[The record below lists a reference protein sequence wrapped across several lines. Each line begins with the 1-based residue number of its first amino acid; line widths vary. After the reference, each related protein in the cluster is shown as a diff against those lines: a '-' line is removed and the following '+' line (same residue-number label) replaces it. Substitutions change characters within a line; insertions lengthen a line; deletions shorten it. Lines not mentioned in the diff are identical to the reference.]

1 VTLSVIVIS
10 RNEGRELR
18 RTVQNLEDT
27 LPERGE
33 ILVIDDGSTDRSAD
47 CLARRRG
54 RVRLKRTRDLGVARA
69 RNFGAVLAK
78 GDILVFADAH
88 IRLPRLWWQPL
99 AEILENPKVAAAAP
113 AVSQLDATQPNFEER
128 LLTRAAR
135 MALPKERLLTRAAQ
149 TAGQGYGLK
158 FKNPAMEVQWLKR
171 QSDAPFPAAILPG
184 CCLAMRRDAFE
195 IAGGWDGG
203 LMHRGGVDNELAVR
217 LSLLGFDLMVAPQ
230 VLCQHLFRKVSPYPV
245 GWPQYLHNRLRLAFA
260 HLGSQRLGRVV
271 NALRQHSA
279 FGEALRL
286 VVEGGISA
294 RRAEMTARRVRT
306 DDWYFEKFGMK
317 W

>member
-1 VTLSVIVIS
+1 MTLSLIVVS

-27 LPERGE
+27 LPEHGE
-33 ILVIDDGSTDRSAD
+33 ILVIDDGSTDRSAE

-54 RVRLKRTRDLGVARA
+54 RVRLKRTHDLGVARA
-69 RNFGAVLAK
+69 RNFGAGLAK

-113 AVSQLDATQPNFEER
+113 AVSQLDATPVNASDGASDGE
-128 LLTRAAR
+128 
-135 MALPKERLLTRAAQ
+135 
-149 TAGQGYGLK
+149 GYGLK
-158 FKNPAMEVQWLKR
+158 FKNPAMEIQWLKR

-195 IAGGWDGG
+195 VAGGWDSG
-203 LMHRGGVDNELAVR
+203 LMHRGGVDNELGVR
-217 LSLLGFDLMVAPQ
+217 LWLLGFDLMVAPQ
-230 VLCQHLFRKVSPYPV
+230 VVCQHLFRKVSPYPV

-260 HLGSQRLGRVV
+260 HLGSQRLGKVV
-271 NALRQHSA
+271 NALRKHSA

-306 DDWYFEKFGMK
+306 DDWYFERFGMK

>member
-1 VTLSVIVIS
+1 MTLSLIVIS

-54 RVRLKRTRDLGVARA
+54 RVRLKRTHGLGVARA
-69 RNFGAVLAK
+69 RNFGAGLAK

-88 IRLPRLWWQPL
+88 IRLPQLWWQPL

-113 AVSQLDATQPNFEER
+113 AVSQLGATES
-128 LLTRAAR
+128 
-135 MALPKERLLTRAAQ
+135 
-149 TAGQGYGLK
+149 QGYGLK
-158 FKNPAMEVQWLKR
+158 FKNPAMEIQWLKR
-171 QSDAPFPAAILPG
+171 HSDAPFPAAILPG

-195 IAGGWDGG
+195 VAGGWDGG

-217 LSLLGFDLMVAPQ
+217 LWLLGFDLMVAPQ
-230 VLCQHLFRKVSPYPV
+230 VVCQHLFRKVSPYPV

-260 HLGSQRLGRVV
+260 HLGSQRLGKVV
-271 NALRQHSA
+271 NALRRHSA

-306 DDWYFEKFGMK
+306 DDWYFERFGMK